1 MLRMFL
7 TIVTVTRTG
16 TTTTMGRTGSGTT
29 TGCGQMIGHGRS
41 IIITVRCFGGNM
53 IHIIMIIASV
63 TTTRSGG
70 RSSSSITWY
79 RCNIRCRTTSGSG
92 SSSSRSTT
100 LILIITG
107 WMIYFVGTFRRCV
120 HGFFGNSI
128 QREYRYIT
136 FTTIGRWLLLRPT
149 LLCRCGWY
157 NNILIDRCSAKF

>member
-1 MLRMFL
+1 MFL

-41 IIITVRCFGGNM
+41 IIITVRCFGGSM

-70 RSSSSITWY
+70 RSSSSSTWY
-79 RCNIRCRTTSGSG
+79 RCNIRCRTTSG

-128 QREYRYIT
+128 QREYRHIT
-136 FTTIGRWLLLRPT
+136 FTTIGQLLL
-149 LLCRCGWY
+149 L
-157 NNILIDRCSAKF
+157 